1 MHEVTS
7 ERRSMRTAIAL
18 NLLMGVAGI
27 LASWWTQ
34 AQALAL
40 DGLVSGLNAMAIV
53 VAARL
58 SGSLGRPQDR
68 RYPFGYWALET
79 IYLGGRSL
87 MLLGIIVFAAISSI
101 ERILSYMINADGAV
115 PPRFDLIAPYSVLM
129 VALCLVMA
137 ATHHRNW
144 LRGGRQSRL
153 LAIEGRGALLD
164 AGISAGVGV
173 AFALTPLLS
182 ATPLEWVIPIS
193 DAIVV
198 LVLCGLLVRSPL
210 RSLMASVAELGGES
224 AHPSIQRQVI
234 NLVSPELTALDI
246 TLVDLAVFPSGRA
259 LQGILY
265 LDPHRAIVSSEVDQ
279 LRDSLERLCRCRFP
293 IVTLEVVLS
302 QREALLGK
310 PA

>member
-1 MHEVTS
+1 
-7 ERRSMRTAIAL
+7 
-18 NLLMGVAGI
+18 
-27 LASWWTQ
+27 
-34 AQALAL
+34 
-40 DGLVSGLNAMAIV
+40 
-53 VAARL
+53 
-58 SGSLGRPQDR
+58 
-68 RYPFGYWALET
+68 
-79 IYLGGRSL
+79 
-87 MLLGIIVFAAISSI
+87 
-101 ERILSYMINADGAV
+101 
-115 PPRFDLIAPYSVLM
+115 M

-234 NLVSPELTALDI
+234 NHVSPELTALDI
-246 TLVDLAVFPSGRA
+246 TLVDLALFPSGRA

-265 LDPHRAIVSSEVDQ
+265 LDPHRAMVSSEVDQ
-279 LRDSLERLCRCRFP
+279 LRDSLERLCRSRFP
-293 IVTLEVVLS
+293 IVTLEVALS